1 MLSRS
6 HLFCRYIDKRWLYTR
21 VLPGPASSVFA
32 CTNDGRIQLLKEG
45 KLETELQTE
54 DTSEIFPVDFIE
66 EGNVLL
72 YGTSKGEIISQALIP
87 TSLGSTHLKFS
98 EEKNSFKLHHKELTV
113 MKLAQ
118 DSSFVVTCDQAG
130 VILLSKIQLVLDGV
144 LIDSVLKPWNSSNS
158 CIHLLSTEL
167 SSWKSREWELK
178 TMVITERK
186 NMEYQVPKQQFQSLC
201 QHLYRS

>member
-1 MLSRS
+1 MLS
-6 HLFCRYIDKRWLYTR
+6 
-21 VLPGPASSVFA
+21 GPTTSVFA

-45 KLETELQTE
+45 KLEAELLTE
-54 DTSEIFPVDFIE
+54 DTTETFPVAFIE

-98 EEKNSFKLHHKELTV
+98 EEKNSFKLHLKELTV

-144 LIDSVLKPWNSSNS
+144 LIDNVLKPWNPNSSS
-158 CIHLLSTEL
+158 IHLLSTEL
-167 SSWKSREWELK
+167 SSWKSKEWELK
-178 TMVITERK
+178 NMIITERK
-186 NMEYQVPKQQFQSLC
+186 NMEYQVPKTNNSSLC
-201 QHLYRS
+201 FDICTDHEGDSRTQRSTEELSIRE